1 MNKSVLAGTLGLFAW
16 IALLAAGQE
25 ARAMELPFGPPS
37 GTVHEQDFEGM
48 HGIPPLWQVALGT
61 WQADG
66 QTYNSTA
73 ATTAA
78 VTTIFEYQTFD
89 FGGPST
95 TDQLPWGDFTIA
107 ARLRNQQGDAAALVG
122 LVYAYADPSNY
133 LEVAFSPTGLASL
146 RRMNGGQLETLA
158 TATYSGAGPRMWFAV
173 ELQRSGSAI
182 SLRVNGVAVFT
193 DVAQSFGAGQV
204 GFSTYNTTGKFNKI
218 SISIPFGQQP
228 FTETFSDGVADG
240 FSSPEDT
247 FVVSNGAFVD
257 NAVHQ
262 TGRAFAPIAFA
273 VGSKSVFHYTVHV
286 RMLNPYG
293 GSGNLIGLMFDTS
306 FVDNSYHEV
315 VFSPTGVAQLRHVG
329 ARTIEV
335 LKSAPHTI
343 GRNVWFEVTLTV
355 DSMGSE
361 HTLISVNIN
370 GDRLFTHDLPLLS
383 NKPEVL
389 ALITHWT
396 PGRFD
401 DFEFGY
407 EAPVVESLQTFNGPL
422 GEHDVQTG
430 TWDTQGG
437 TLNNVSAGI
446 ADIVLPGQIRAGTD
460 YRYKGR
466 LLNQYGA
473 SGNLVGLVFSY
484 GSAEDYLEAV
494 FAPTGQAYLNLTM
507 EGTRY
512 RLATGTHTVP
522 RNVAF
527 DVEVIRKGTTATVT
541 VNGKPTFQNVQVG
554 QLGGG
559 ALGVVS
565 HWAKGRFDNLV
576 AKEVL

>member
-1 MNKSVLAGTLGLFAW
+1 MMTLRKLFGAIAVFAW
-16 IALLAAGQE
+16 IMTLAAGE
-25 ARAMELPFGPPS
+25 VARAMEPPFSPP
-37 GTVHEQDFEGM
+37 TVTAHDQDFEGV
-48 HGIPPLWQVALGT
+48 HGIPALWQVALGT

-73 ATTAA
+73 ATAAA
-78 VTTIFEYQTFD
+78 VTTLFEYQTFD
-89 FGGPST
+89 FTGPST
-95 TDQLPWGDFTIA
+95 TDHVRWSDVTFA
-107 ARLRNQQGDAAALVG
+107 ARLRNQQGGAAALVG
-122 LVYAYADPSNY
+122 LVYAYLDASNY
-133 LEVAFSPTGLASL
+133 YEVAFSATGVAYL
-146 RRMNGGQLETLA
+146 RRMNRGNMETLA
-158 TATYSGAGPRMWFAV
+158 TATYAGGGQRVWFAV
-173 ELQRSGSAI
+173 ELERADGTTSVS
-182 SLRVNGVAVFT
+182 VNGVPVFT
-193 DVAQSFGAGQV
+193 EVVQDSFGGQV

-218 SISIPFGQQP
+218 SIKFPFGQQP

-240 FSSPEDT
+240 FSSPQGT
-247 FVVSNGAFVD
+247 FVVLNGTFVD
-257 NAVHQ
+257 TAVHP
-262 TGRAFAPIAFA
+262 TGMAFAPVDFGGGGANT
-273 VGSKSVFHYTVHV
+273 VFFYTAHA

-293 GSGNLIGLMFDTS
+293 GSGNLIGILFDS
-306 FVDNSYHEV
+306 SSDGSYREV
-315 VFSPTGVAQLRHVG
+315 VFSSTGVAQLRQVN

-343 GRNVWFEVTLTV
+343 PRNVWFDVSLSV
-355 DSMGSE
+355 SPFGV
-361 HTLISVNIN
+361 SVNVN
-370 GDRLFTHDLPLLS
+370 GNHLFAHEIPLLS
-383 NKPEVL
+383 FLPDTL

-401 DFEFGY
+401 DFKF
-407 EAPVVESLQTFNGPL
+407 APHETPIPESLQTFNAPL
-422 GEHDVQTG
+422 GENEVQSG
-430 TWDTQGG
+430 TWNTQGG
-437 TLNNVSAGI
+437 TLNNVSAGV
-446 ADIVLPGQIRAGTD
+446 ADIVLPGRIGASTD
-460 YRYKGR
+460 YSYKGR

-512 RLATGTHTVP
+512 RLATGSHTVP

-554 QLGGG
+554 QLGFG

-565 HWAKGRFDNLV
+565 HWAKGRFDNL
-576 AKEVL
+576 ATKEVTR